1 MKRIL
6 ILTLFNVLWV
16 PIDIAQGISNEDKH
30 KTALYSLIDQYSSAR
45 EKRDTVLLKQLLTA
59 DADQLVSS
67 GEWRVGIGEA
77 VKGMLQSSE
86 NNPGSRKLIVD
97 KIRFL
102 DSKNAIIDARY
113 EIKNPDGT
121 TRKMWSTFI
130 VVYQKGSW
138 KITAIRNMLPAAP
151 R

>member
-6 ILTLFNVLWV
+6 IFFLLIVLRSGLF
-16 PIDIAQGISNEDKH
+16 AQVKANDDQLII
-30 KTALYSLIDQYSSAR
+30 SLIDQYSLAR
-45 EKRDTVLLKQLLTA
+45 DKQDTLLLKRILT
-59 DADQLVSS
+59 DDVDQLVSS